1 VDPDGLWL
9 PVLLWA
15 ALIFAISH
23 IPHLRSP
30 LGSFSLRKGAHIVE
44 YAVLA
49 GPAGRGFDGAG
60 CEWMGAL
67 YAFAAAVAFGASDEL
82 HQVFVPGRHGTLS
95 DLRYGRR
102 RGADGA
108 HILLGGKGGAWEDDW
123 DNTFFGALRPFLES
137 SRHAA
142 SLVRTSWSRSGRA
155 AAP

>member
-1 VDPDGLWL
+1 
-9 PVLLWA
+9 LWA

-49 GPAGRGFDGAG
+49 GLLARGFDGAG

-95 DLRYGRR
+95 DLRYDAAGVLTGLIFYWVAR
-102 RGADGA
+102 AV
-108 HILLGGKGGAWEDDW
+108 HGKTTGTTLSSE
-123 DNTFFGALRPFLES
+123 PFDRFS
-137 SRHAA
+137 NPPGMPP
-142 SLVRTSWSRSGRA
+142 RS
-155 AAP
+155 